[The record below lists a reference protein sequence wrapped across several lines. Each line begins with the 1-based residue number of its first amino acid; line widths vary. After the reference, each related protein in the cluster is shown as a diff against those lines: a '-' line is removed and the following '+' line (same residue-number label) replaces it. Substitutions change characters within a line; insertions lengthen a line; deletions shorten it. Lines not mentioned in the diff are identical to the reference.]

1 MPTLQEVSARMPEL
15 KASPRVNPKT
25 GAVADFL
32 KYLKSPKSS
41 QQMQALMGVLPFVDD
56 LETTLDRVSYGEPL
70 TTGQGMTTAL
80 RPEAKGM
87 VELATLFAPASRPA
101 MSAIKATKGM
111 PLGMSIKD
119 VGAPQEAAL
128 RLAQQRAA
136 LPVEKGGLGLPMD
149 NTAMDRAKAMGFDT
163 PAFHGSKDPSITAFD
178 PSLAGKSTSNAFDNN
193 IWATSSPEVA
203 RGYSL
208 DANQFRFLPQVKEI
222 SAKVQSLTEKYNAA
236 YKAGKFDEMDKIRE
250 KINLQQTEK
259 QNLYKSFLKG
269 DITSEG
275 STIYPLLMRGSEL
288 MPYEAG
294 GANWMKANRQAID
307 EAAAR
312 GYGGVSIKNVNDNT
326 LATNKIISDTFAT
339 ENPDL
344 IRSRFAAF
352 DPFRK
357 SAATAATM
365 GVAAP
370 NLLAQER
377 DPMEILLQPRQ
388 K

>member
-1 MPTLQEVSARMPEL
+1 MDRMQATRRKYPMVGGL
-15 KASPRVNPKT
+15 
-25 GAVADFL
+25 ADFL
-32 KYLKSPKSS
+32 AAGTSPQRT
-41 QQMQALMGVLPFVDD
+41 QQMRGLMEFLQVPDIAQ
-56 LETTLDRVSYGEPL
+56 TLDRVSYGEPL
-70 TTGQGMTTAL
+70 TTGAGMTAKL
-80 RPEAKGM
+80 RPEAESTLMAALGM
-87 VELATLFAPASRPA
+87 LPAGRPA
-101 MSAIKATKGM
+101 IRATKGL
-111 PLGMSIKD
+111 PVGMSIKD
-119 VGAPQEAAL
+119 VSAPQEAAL

-136 LPVEKGGLGLPMD
+136 LPVSKGGLGLPKD
-149 NTAMDRAKAMGFDT
+149 NTPMDRAKAMGFDT

-208 DANQFRFLPQVKEI
+208 DANQFRFLPQTKEI

-250 KINLQQTEK
+250 KINLEQTEK

-307 EAAAR
+307 EAAAS
-312 GYGGVSIKNVNDNT
+312 GYGGVNIKNVNDNT
-326 LATNKIISDTFAT
+326 MATNKIISDTFAT

-352 DPFRK
+352 DPFRRNAAIA
-357 SAATAATM
+357 SAM

-370 NLLAQER
+370 NLLAAEQE
-377 DPMEILLQPRQ
+377 PVPEQNESMIQSLLKMLGR
-388 K
+388 

>member
-1 MPTLQEVSARMPEL
+1 MDRMQAP
-15 KASPRVNPKT
+15 PRNAFV
-25 GAVADFL
+25 GGLADFL
-32 KYLKSPKSS
+32 AAGTSPRRT
-41 QQMQALMGVLPFVDD
+41 QQMRGLMEFLQVPDIAQ
-56 LETTLDRVSYGEPL
+56 TLDRVSYGEPL
-70 TTGQGMTTAL
+70 TTGAGMTTKL
-80 RPEAKGM
+80 RPEAESTLMAALGM
-87 VELATLFAPASRPA
+87 LPAGRPA
-101 MSAIKATKGM
+101 IRATKGL
-111 PLGMSIKD
+111 PVGMSIKD
-119 VGAPQEAAL
+119 VSAPQEAAL
-128 RLAQQRAA
+128 QLAQQRAA
-136 LPVEKGGLGLPMD
+136 LPVSKGGLGLPKD
-149 NTAMDRAKAMGFDT
+149 NTPMDRAKAMGFDT

-312 GYGGVSIKNVNDNT
+312 GYGGVNIKNVNDNT
-326 LATNKIISDTFAT
+326 MATNKIISDTFAT

-357 SAATAATM
+357 SAAIAATM

-370 NLLAQER
+370 NLLAAEQE
-377 DPMEILLQPRQ
+377 PVPEQNESMIQSLLKMLGR
-388 K
+388 

>member
-1 MPTLQEVSARMPEL
+1 MRGLMEFLQVPDIA
-15 KASPRVNPKT
+15 
-25 GAVADFL
+25 
-32 KYLKSPKSS
+32 
-41 QQMQALMGVLPFVDD
+41 Q
-56 LETTLDRVSYGEPL
+56 TLDRVSYGEPL
-70 TTGQGMTTAL
+70 TTGAGMTTKL
-80 RPEAKGM
+80 RPEAESTLMAALGM
-87 VELATLFAPASRPA
+87 LPAGRPI
-101 MSAIKATKGM
+101 IKATKGL
-111 PLGMSIKD
+111 PVGMSIKD
-119 VGAPQEAAL
+119 VSAPQEAAL

-136 LPVEKGGLGLPMD
+136 LPVEKGGLGLPKD
-149 NTAMDRAKAMGFDT
+149 NTALDRAKAMGFDT

-178 PSLAGKSTSNAFDNN
+178 PLLAGKSTSNAFDNN

-208 DANQFRFLPQVKEI
+208 DANQFRFLPQTKEI

-250 KINLQQTEK
+250 KINLEQTEK
-259 QNLYKSFLKG
+259 QDLYKSFLKG
-269 DITSEG
+269 DIASEG

-312 GYGGVSIKNVNDNT
+312 GYGGVNIKNVNDNT
-326 LATNKIISDTFAT
+326 MATNKIISDTFAT

-357 SAATAATM
+357 SAAIAATM

-370 NLLAQER
+370 NLLAAEQE
-377 DPMEILLQPRQ
+377 PVPEQNESMIQSLLKMLGR
-388 K
+388 

>member
-1 MPTLQEVSARMPEL
+1 MDRMQ
-15 KASPRVNPKT
+15 ATPRNAFV
-25 GAVADFL
+25 GGLADFL
-32 KYLKSPKSS
+32 AAGTSPRRT
-41 QQMQALMGVLPFVDD
+41 QQMRGLMEFLQVPDIAQ
-56 LETTLDRVSYGEPL
+56 TLDRVSYGEPL
-70 TTGQGMTTAL
+70 TTGAGMTTKL
-80 RPEAKGM
+80 RPEAESTLMAALGM
-87 VELATLFAPASRPA
+87 LPAGRPI
-101 MSAIKATKGM
+101 IKATKGL
-111 PLGMSIKD
+111 PVGMSIKD
-119 VGAPQEAAL
+119 VSAPQEAAL

-136 LPVEKGGLGLPMD
+136 LPVEKGGLGLPKD
-149 NTAMDRAKAMGFDT
+149 NTALDRAEAMGFDT

-178 PSLAGKSTSNAFDNN
+178 PLLAGKSTSNAFDNN

-208 DANQFRFLPQVKEI
+208 DANQFRFLPQTKEI

-250 KINLQQTEK
+250 KINLEQTEK
-259 QNLYKSFLKG
+259 QDLYKSFLKG
-269 DITSEG
+269 DIASEG

-312 GYGGVSIKNVNDNT
+312 GYGGVNIKNVNDNT
-326 LATNKIISDTFAT
+326 MATNKIISDTFAT

-357 SAATAATM
+357 SAAIAATM

-370 NLLAQER
+370 NLLAAEQE
-377 DPMEILLQPRQ
+377 PVPEQNESMIQSLLKMLGR
-388 K
+388 